1 MGYKTNYYI
10 LQDGILKRKENTVY
24 FINKEEKRL
33 LPINK
38 ISSIFLYGQVSLT
51 SGVVSYL
58 SRQGICVH
66 FYDKYGNYLGSYYP
80 RDSLISGEVVIK
92 QAEHFINNDKRMF
105 LAKGFVEGAIKN
117 ISKNMKEGNEGI
129 LEYLDKI
136 KGCSDISSLMGIE
149 GNVRSMYYS
158 YLDDLLPEEFK
169 IIKRTRQPPTNMF
182 NALLSFGNSLL
193 YGTIVSEIYNTQL
206 NPSISYLH
214 EPFYRRYSLSLDI
227 AEIFK
232 PIIVDRII
240 LKLIN
245 KKMIDE
251 SHFRKE
257 LNYVMLNDK
266 GKRLFLREYEEKLR
280 STILHKSLNKHVSY
294 QHLIRLELYKLIKHI
309 LGIKTYKPFVM
320 WW

>member
-1 MGYKTNYYI
+1 MNYYI

-51 SGVVSYL
+51 SGVISYL
-58 SRQGICVH
+58 SRHGICIH

-80 RDSLISGEVVIK
+80 RDSLVAGDVVIK
-92 QAEHFINNDKRMF
+92 QSEHFLDHDKRMF
-105 LAKGFVEGAIKN
+105 LAKSFVEGAIRN
-117 ISKNMKEGNEGI
+117 ISKNMRNGSEGI
-129 LEYLDKI
+129 LGYLSKI
-136 KGCSDISSLMGIE
+136 EKCKDIASLMGLE
-149 GNVRSMYYS
+149 GNVRSLYYK
-158 YLDDLLPEEFK
+158 YLDDILPNEFK
-169 IIKRTRQPPTNMF
+169 IIKRTRQPPTNAF
-182 NALLSFGNSLL
+182 NALLSLL

-214 EPFYRRYSLSLDI
+214 EPFYRRYSLSLDV

-232 PIIVDRII
+232 PIIVDRIL
-240 LKLIN
+240 LKLLN
-245 KKMIDE
+245 KKMINE
-251 SHFRKE
+251 SCFRKE
-257 LNYVMLNDK
+257 LNYVMLNEK
-266 GKRLFLREYEEKLR
+266 GKRMFIKEYEEKLR

-294 QHLIRLELYKLIKHI
+294 QQLIRLELYKLIKH
-309 LGIKTYKPFVM
+309 LLDIKKYKPFVM